1 MPTAFRIARVRGVEL
16 RIDPSWA
23 VIFALLTWALATSF
37 ASIHATWSLGLTLV
51 VGALAAL
58 SFFASVLVHELAH
71 TVMARA
77 WGIPVHDITLHLFGG
92 LSSIERD
99 PPTPK
104 AELWIAIVGP
114 IASVCVGL
122 LALGAA
128 ALLLSTNT
136 FTSDAPLDI
145 VRNMGPTT
153 SVLFWLA
160 GANFLVAAFNML
172 PGLPL
177 DGGRVLRAAIWSAT
191 GDLQRATRA
200 AAIAGQVVGWLLVAT
215 GLFMAMGGSV
225 PVLGTGLMGGL
236 WMALIGWVVRGAA
249 VQSFRGALLEDM
261 LAGVRTVDLMRAEPP
276 WVPAALPVGE
286 LVDRMLMRD
295 EGRAFPVYDGTTLVG
310 LVSWTDVKRV
320 APDERHQTT
329 VQDIMT
335 PSNRLV
341 TTTGAEPIIDA
352 LKKLRRA
359 DVAQLP
365 VLSPTGALA
374 GVLFERDVA
383 RWIELYA
390 GAESS
395 RRPPSTAATAA
406 PARS

>member
-1 MPTAFRIARVRGVEL
+1 MPTAFRVARIRGVDL

-23 VIFALLTWALATSF
+23 VIFALLTWGLATSF
-37 ASIHATWSLGLTLV
+37 ASIHPSWSTGLTLL

-58 SFFASVLVHELAH
+58 SFFASVLIHELAH
-71 TVMARA
+71 TVMASA

-92 LSSIERD
+92 LSTIERD

-122 LALGAA
+122 FALGAA

-136 FTSDAPLDI
+136 VTADAPLDI

-160 GANFLVAAFNML
+160 GANFMVAGFNML

-200 AAIAGQVVGWLLVAT
+200 AAIAGQVVGWALIAL
-215 GLFMAMGGSV
+215 GLFMAMGGAI
-225 PVLGTGLMGGL
+225 PLLGTGLLGGL
-236 WMALIGWVVRGAA
+236 WMALIGWVVRTAA
-249 VQSFRGALLEDM
+249 AQSFRGALLEDM
-261 LAGVRTVDLMRAEPP
+261 LAGIRSMDLMRTDGP
-276 WVPAALPVGE
+276 WVAAGLPVKD

-295 EGRAFPVYDGTTLVG
+295 EGRAFPVFEGKSMVG
-310 LVSWTDVKRV
+310 LVSWTDVRRV
-320 APDERHQTT
+320 GADEREAT
-329 VQDIMT
+329 VVREIMT
-335 PSNRLV
+335 PRDRLL
-341 TTTGAEPIIDA
+341 TTAADEPIIEA

-365 VLSPTGALA
+365 VVSPDGELA

-390 GAESS
+390 GAESV
-395 RRPPSTAATAA
+395 RRPASTAASAA
-406 PARS
+406 PARL

>member
-1 MPTAFRIARVRGVEL
+1 MPTAFRIARVRGVDL

-23 VIFALLTWALATSF
+23 VIFALLTWGLATSF
-37 ASIHATWSLGLTLV
+37 ASIHPNWSSGLTLV
-51 VGALAAL
+51 VGAIAAL
-58 SFFASVLVHELAH
+58 SFFASVLIHELAH
-71 TVMARA
+71 TVMASA

-92 LSSIERD
+92 LSTIERD

-122 LALGAA
+122 FALGAG

-136 FTSDAPLDI
+136 LTADAPLDI

-160 GANFLVAAFNML
+160 GANLSVAAFNML

-177 DGGRVLRAAIWSAT
+177 DGGRILRAAIWSST

-200 AAIAGQVVGWLLVAT
+200 AAVAGQLVGWLLIAA
-215 GLFMAMGGSV
+215 GLFMAMGGAI
-225 PVLGTGLMGGL
+225 PLLGTGVLGGM
-236 WMALIGWVVRGAA
+236 WMALIGWVVRTAA
-249 VQSFRGALLEDM
+249 VQSFRGALLEDL
-261 LAGVRTVDLMRAEPP
+261 LAGVRAVDLMRTEAP
-276 WVPAALPVGE
+276 WVPAALPVKD

-295 EGRAFPVYDGTTLVG
+295 EGRAFPVYDGKTLIG
-310 LVSWTDVKRV
+310 LVSLTDVKRV
-320 APDERHQTT
+320 GADEREETM
-329 VQDIMT
+329 VREIMT
-335 PSNRLV
+335 PRDRLL
-341 TTTGAEPIIDA
+341 TSEIEEPIIDA

-365 VLSPTGALA
+365 VFSPDGDLA
-374 GVLFERDVA
+374 GMLFERDVA

-395 RRPPSTAATAA
+395 RRPPSSAHYRAAQ
-406 PARS
+406 S